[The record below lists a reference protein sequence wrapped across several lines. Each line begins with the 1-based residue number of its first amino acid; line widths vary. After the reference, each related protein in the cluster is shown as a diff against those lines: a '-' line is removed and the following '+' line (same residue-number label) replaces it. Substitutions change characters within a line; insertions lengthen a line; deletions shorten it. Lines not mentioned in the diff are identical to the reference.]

1 MVSKGQLKETKL
13 LGASRAVWTV
23 RDPPG
28 LWNLP
33 SGGFSG
39 GQEVEDLESVF
50 LIFVPL
56 PLWCLHISSFQIT
69 PTKRRQKLVQSIFRN
84 LQFYIQF
91 KQCSLSGEF
100 IQNVKLSFTIKVRWK
115 LPDQL
120 MWMVCLWTVR
130 AQVVFRANS
139 TLHSFE
145 WSTPPAMIAVQTY
158 NKDISILAISPWTPG
173 PGTHSRRPDHGS
185 RYVPLRSSF
194 KTLINLITSSRNI
207 GIDLISSSGNIP
219 INLVSNRI

>member
-1 MVSKGQLKETKL
+1 MVSQGQLKETKL

-23 RDPPG
+23 KGPPG
-28 LWNLP
+28 LRNLP

-56 PLWCLHISSFQIT
+56 PFWCLQIQSSYSSFQIT
-69 PTKRRQKLVQSIFRN
+69 PSQWRQKLVQSIFRN

-100 IQNVKLSFTIKVRWK
+100 IKNAKLSFTIKVRWK

-120 MWMVCLWTVR
+120 MWMVCLWTVT

-139 TLHSFE
+139 ALHSFE
-145 WSTPPAMIAVQTY
+145 WNTHPAMIAVQTY
-158 NKDISILAISPWTPG
+158 KKAIPNLAISPWRPG
-173 PGTHSRRPDHGS
+173 HICQTCTFQACGGQ
-185 RYVPLRSSF
+185 
-194 KTLINLITSSRNI
+194 
-207 GIDLISSSGNIP
+207 
-219 INLVSNRI
+219 